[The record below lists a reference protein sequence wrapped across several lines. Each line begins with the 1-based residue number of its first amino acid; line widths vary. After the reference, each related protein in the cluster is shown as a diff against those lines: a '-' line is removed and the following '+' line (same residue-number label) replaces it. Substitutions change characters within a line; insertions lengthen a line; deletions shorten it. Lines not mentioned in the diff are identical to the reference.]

1 MEHFRNETE
10 QLNNT
15 SSYQCEEFILMGH
28 SIGAY
33 IAFKVDFRFTFQIF
47 SSSFDD
53 SNIQSWVWSVVLF
66 SFVGDETSS
75 WFSYSSSLRFDA
87 YNSVSLEWA
96 QSCYKSTLFFVF
108 TLFFSKLIEL
118 QTVEIVGVLLV

>member
-1 MEHFRNETE
+1 VQLLITFLVEFVVGHGGHGAPRQNGQRLFSLQDQIAHKIAFLELLSTTNMEHFRNETE

-53 SNIQSWVWSVVLF
+53 SNIQS
-66 SFVGDETSS
+66 
-75 WFSYSSSLRFDA
+75 
-87 YNSVSLEWA
+87 
-96 QSCYKSTLFFVF
+96 
-108 TLFFSKLIEL
+108 
-118 QTVEIVGVLLV
+118 